1 MSNIEVEPSEIISV
15 LNGQIANLNFEL
27 SVARIYISKLEKA
40 LSVNSEDFVI
50 PSATPSTRNK
60 TKN

>member
-1 MSNIEVEPSEIISV
+1 MSNMDIEPSEIISV
-15 LNGQIANLNFEL
+15 LNSQIANLNFEL

-40 LSVNSEDFVI
+40 LSENGEDFVI
-50 PSATPSTRNK
+50 PSTTSSTRNK

>member
-1 MSNIEVEPSEIISV
+1 MSNMDIEPGEIISV
-15 LNGQIANLNFEL
+15 LNSQIANLNFEL

-40 LSVNSEDFVI
+40 LSENGEDFVI
-50 PSATPSTRNK
+50 PSTTSSTRNK